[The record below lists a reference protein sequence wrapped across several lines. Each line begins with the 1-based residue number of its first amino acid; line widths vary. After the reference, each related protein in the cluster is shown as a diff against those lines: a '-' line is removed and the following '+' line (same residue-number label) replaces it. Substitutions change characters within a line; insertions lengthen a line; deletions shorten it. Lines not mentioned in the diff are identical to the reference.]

1 MLNESDFEMKIL
13 EEFINWTFRFAVKTS
28 VKEELF
34 DVFSIY
40 FRITKKR
47 SWSFVMSKDDGLF
60 CFQTLNFIISAT
72 ICNIALLLRNKSARG
87 KF

>member
-1 MLNESDFEMKIL
+1 MLNELDFEMKIL

-40 FRITKKR
+40 FRIKKEAGHSSCPR
-47 SWSFVMSKDDGLF
+47 MTVCFVLK
-60 CFQTLNFIISAT
+60 
-72 ICNIALLLRNKSARG
+72 R
-87 KF
+87 